1 MNLERFRRNK
11 IIVLNQQSMANQ
23 AARAMEDNHIG
34 AVLVS
39 APKGLAG
46 IVTDRDL
53 ALAVLG
59 GDLDPESS

>member
-1 MNLERFRRNK
+1 
-11 IIVLNQQSMANQ
+11 
-23 AARAMEDNHIG
+23 
-34 AVLVS
+34 VLVS

-59 GDLDPESS
+59 GDLDPDSS